1 MEQFKL
7 GDMVKSNF
15 NGVISL
21 VTQTGWEESG
31 TVSLDCA
38 NNSGQYVM
46 ATSSEIENMSEGEY
60 MALIG
65 NPMNYAIRKIDPELF
80 VEIMGF
86 KQRVYRFSYDSET
99 IRYAF
104 TIEPPFLQELSTF
117 NFFYDCAKWASQQGY
132 DVYVIRAEQSVK
144 YEAIVHHTGLNP
156 FLNKPVYTSDK
167 MNHQHCAMYDA
178 CNWIW
183 ENLIFGGNND

>member
-1 MEQFKL
+1 MEQFKI

-60 MALIG
+60 MAFIG
-65 NPMNYAIRKIDPELF
+65 NHMEYSIRKIDPDLF

-117 NFFYDCAKWASQQGY
+117 NFFYDCAKWASTNGY
-132 DVYVIRAEQSVK
+132 DVYVIRQYNSLK
-144 YEAIVHHTGLNP
+144 YVAYVHYKNQNP
-156 FLNKPVYTSDK
+156 FTSKPLYTSDK
-167 MNHQHCAMYDA
+167 MNHQHCAMYDG

>member
-1 MEQFKL
+1 MIKI
-7 GDMVKSNF
+7 GDYVKSLF
-15 NGVISL
+15 NGVISR
-21 VTQTGWEESG
+21 VTLNGDESAN
-31 TVSLDCA
+31 TVAVDIA
-38 NNSGQYVM
+38 NDPQM
-46 ATSSEIENMSEGEY
+46 FRLATYSEINHLSEGEW
-60 MALIG
+60 MAICG

-80 VEIMGF
+80 TEIMGF

-117 NFFYDCAKWASQQGY
+117 NFFYDCAKWAVQQGY
-132 DVYVIRAEQSVK
+132 DVYVIRAKESVK
-144 YEAIVHHTGLNP
+144 YEAIVYHTGVNP